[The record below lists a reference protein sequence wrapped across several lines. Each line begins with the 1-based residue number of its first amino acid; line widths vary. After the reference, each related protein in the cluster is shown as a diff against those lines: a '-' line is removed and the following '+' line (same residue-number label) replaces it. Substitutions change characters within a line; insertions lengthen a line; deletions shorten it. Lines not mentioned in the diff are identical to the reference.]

1 MLFNDGARMREK
13 NIIDRAWDVQKRIE
27 DRVKHLGKGKYG
39 RVLKMARKPTEE
51 EYYRTSKITF
61 LGILIIGLI
70 GFVIYILRTLLAPL
84 ILSKLG
90 L

>member
-1 MLFNDGARMREK
+1 MREK